1 MKQDDLMK
9 AKDDLMKAK
18 IHEPTT
24 LINVPRKTYT
34 VIMRFSLQTHL

>member
-9 AKDDLMKAK
+9 AKIHEPTTL